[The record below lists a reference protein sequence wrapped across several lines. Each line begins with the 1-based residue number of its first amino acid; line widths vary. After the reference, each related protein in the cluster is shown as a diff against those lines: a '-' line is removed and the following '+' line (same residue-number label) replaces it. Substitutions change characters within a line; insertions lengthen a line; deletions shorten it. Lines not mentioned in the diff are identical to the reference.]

1 MLRKT
6 LLYSILLVFSISVS
20 AQPKF
25 LVEHR
30 LNAKQLTEIKIT
42 NQTTEALICY
52 VAIDGHK
59 VFFSLP
65 PQQPSQWY
73 KATDPRFNYNHFST
87 WCSYLSLYPELEPKK
102 N

>member
-1 MLRKT
+1 MLKKT
-6 LLYSILLVFSISVS
+6 FLYFSLLMFSISVV
-20 AQPKF
+20 ALPKL
-25 LVEHR
+25 LVQHKR
-30 LNAKQLTEIKIT
+30 NANNLAEIQIT

-59 VFFSLP
+59 IFFLLQ
-65 PQQPSQWY
+65 PQQPSKWY

-87 WCSYLSLYPELEPKK
+87 WCDYLSLHPEYKPKK